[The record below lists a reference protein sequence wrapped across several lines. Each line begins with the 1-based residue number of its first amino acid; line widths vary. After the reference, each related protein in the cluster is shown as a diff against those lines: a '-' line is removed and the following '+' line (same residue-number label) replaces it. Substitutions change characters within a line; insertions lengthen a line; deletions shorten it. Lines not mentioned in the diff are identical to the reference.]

1 MSRSIAILLLS
12 ISLFLFPMT
21 SGAQQF
27 SVSTNLAGWA
37 DFGTANLEAGTAVAR
52 HVSLHAGFRY
62 NPWSFRSVPPEAI
75 DALVAGPVPAA
86 IDEFEQQDQF
96 QNRKRAAYAGLRW
109 WPWHIYSGWW
119 FGARGQWMEYNRGGI
134 LSRSTEEGEAV
145 GAGLS
150 AGYTRMLHRN
160 WNIEFGIGVWGG
172 TTRYTNYACPTCG
185 TVTDNGKKGFI
196 LPDDVMVSLIY
207 IF

>member
-1 MSRSIAILLLS
+1 MKKFFLSVALALCCVGLSAQRVSVGTNAVEWANLGTINAEVGIGVSQHLS
-12 ISLFLFPMT
+12 I
-21 SGAQQF
+21 
-27 SVSTNLAGWA
+27 
-37 DFGTANLEAGTAVAR
+37 
-52 HVSLHAGFRY
+52 HAGARY
-62 NPWSFRSVPPEAI
+62 NNWLFRKGNPDDRIVDPSGDTER
-75 DALVAGPVPAA
+75 
-86 IDEFEQQDQF
+86 QF
-96 QNRKRAAYAGLRW
+96 QNKKQAYNLTLRW

-119 FGARGQWMEYNRGGI
+119 IGARGQWMEYNRGGI
-134 LSRSTEEGEAV
+134 LSRSTEEGKAV

-172 TTRYTNYACPTCG
+172 TTRYTTYACPTCG
-185 TVTDNGKKGFI
+185 TVTDNGKKVFV

>member
-1 MSRSIAILLLS
+1 MRRSIAILLLDIPLLLLS
-12 ISLFLFPMT
+12 MT
-21 SGAQQF
+21 AGAQQF

-52 HVSLHAGFRY
+52 HISLHAGFRY
-62 NPWSFRSVPPEAI
+62 NPWTFRPTTSEA
-75 DALVAGPVPAA
+75 
-86 IDEFEQQDQF
+86 DQL
-96 QNRKRAAYAGLRW
+96 QNRKRAFNAGIRW

-119 FGARGQWMEYNRGGI
+119 LGARGQWMEYNRGGI
-134 LSRSTEEGEAV
+134 FSRSTEEGEAV

-160 WNIEFGIGVWGG
+160 WNIEFGLGVWGG
-172 TTRYTNYACPTCG
+172 TTRYTTYACPTCG
-185 TVTDNGKKGFI
+185 TVTDGGKKAFI
-196 LPDDVMVSLIY
+196 LPDDLMVSLIY